1 MEATVQIWGLWAL
14 ASMLSIDREARANMG
29 KIGVVEQVIG
39 AIARNQ
45 HADDLVA
52 AGIAVLTALARE
64 YDNSQAILQE
74 NGHTIAA
81 EATKHF
87 PGNAGLVKKLR
98 ELNRAVKAAVEL
110 GPTAARSGGSGEGG
124 GGCTET
130 AQAGVSKVRRAT
142 AAVQSLKAAK
152 KYNAPLRPSS
162 RGSDSKGLTSS
173 SAEPESQKSAISMYK
188 PSLTG
193 RRLNIVG

>member
-1 MEATVQIWGLWAL
+1 MDATVQIWGLWAL
-14 ASMLSIDREARANMG
+14 ASMLSIDRDARANMG
-29 KIGVVEQVIG
+29 QIGVVEQVIG
-39 AIARNQ
+39 TIARNQ
-45 HADDLVA
+45 HVDDLVA

-98 ELNRAVKAAVEL
+98 ELNRTVKAAVEL
-110 GPTAARSGGSGEGG
+110 GPTARSGGSGEGG
-124 GGCTET
+124 GCTEA

-142 AAVQSLKAAK
+142 AAVQSLKAADQ
-152 KYNAPLRPSS
+152 LRPSS
-162 RGSDSKGLTSS
+162 RGSDSKGLTRTSS

>member
-1 MEATVQIWGLWAL
+1 MDATVQIWGLWAL
-14 ASMLSIDREARANMG
+14 ASMLSIDRDARANMG

-110 GPTAARSGGSGEGG
+110 GPTTARSGGSGEG